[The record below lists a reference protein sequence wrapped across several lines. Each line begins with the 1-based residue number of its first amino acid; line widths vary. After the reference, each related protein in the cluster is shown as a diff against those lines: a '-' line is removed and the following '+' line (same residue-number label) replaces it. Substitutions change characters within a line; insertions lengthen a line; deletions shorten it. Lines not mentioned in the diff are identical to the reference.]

1 MSTQTTTRL
10 EGEIIDMFA
19 TALRADAG
27 QIDPDSNYFTLGG
40 DSLSTVNL
48 SIAISDRY
56 DIEFS
61 LIEIFENP
69 TPGGIAGVLAD
80 RYLN

>member
-1 MSTQTTTRL
+1 MTTHTIDGV
-10 EGEIIDMFA
+10 ESEIIALFA
-19 TALRADAG
+19 SALQADAG
-27 QIDPDSNYFTLGG
+27 EISPESNYFVLGG

-56 DIEFS
+56 DIDFS

-69 TPGGIAGVLAD
+69 TPGGIAGVLVD
-80 RYLN
+80 RHLS